1 MKKVSA
7 SRVAAYSTGTLFF
20 LSTPLI
26 SFAQGSTLFSVGK
39 DSATQIL
46 TIIQTLVQIAFLSM
60 LVFFFWGL
68 AKYIYGGAED
78 KEKGRNLMIWGTV
91 AIFVAASIW
100 GIVNVLK
107 LTFGIGNEQT
117 GYVPLV
123 I

>member
-7 SRVAAYSTGTLFF
+7 SRVAAYSTGTLVF
-20 LSTPLI
+20 LSTPLV
-26 SFAQGSTLFSVGK
+26 SLAQGSTLFTVGK
-39 DSATQIL
+39 DAATQIL
-46 TIIQTLVQIAFLSM
+46 AIIQTLVQIAFLSM

-78 KEKGRNLMIWGTV
+78 KEQGRNLMIWGTV

-107 LTFGIGNEQT
+107 VTFGIGNEQA